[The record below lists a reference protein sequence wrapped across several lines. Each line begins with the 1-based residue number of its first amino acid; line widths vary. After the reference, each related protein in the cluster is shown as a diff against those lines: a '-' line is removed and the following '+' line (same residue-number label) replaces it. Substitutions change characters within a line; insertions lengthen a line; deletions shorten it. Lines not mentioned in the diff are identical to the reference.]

1 MRWFGESWGAPVCET
16 TQRNEPPVG
25 QRCAHECGQPIGPGD
40 RGLLIPYLGPV
51 EGEDVAVGGA
61 ENLIVTLDYAPYLA
75 YHLAC
80 FLDEVGV
87 PSKGHE

>member
-1 MRWFGESWGAPVCET
+1 
-16 TQRNEPPVG
+16 
-25 QRCAHECGQPIGPGD
+25 
-40 RGLLIPYLGPV
+40 LLIPYLGPV
-51 EGEDVAVGGA
+51 EGEDVAGGGA